1 MKEIIIAVA
10 AAAGIPAAAVG
21 FFVWWMQ
28 RKITMRDKQKEE
40 DNRRYRQE
48 REEKEKTRE
57 LFEIHLIESVNA
69 SMALSEATAR
79 AVQRIPDAHC
89 NGDMHKA
96 LQYAED
102 VKHKQKDFLTKIG
115 VQAIM

>member
-1 MKEIIIAVA
+1 MAELITAVA

-28 RKITMRDKQKEE
+28 RKIMQRDKQKEE
-40 DNRRYRQE
+40 DNQRYRQE
-48 REEKEKTRE
+48 REAKEKARE
-57 LFEIHLIESVNA
+57 EFELHLIETINA
-69 SMALSEATAR
+69 SMALSEATAK

-96 LQYAED
+96 LAYAEE
-102 VKHKQKDFLTKIG
+102 VKHKQKAFLTQKG
-115 VQAIM
+115 VQSII